1 MKKSDFMGSSSRKY
15 RRNFKWMPAVW
26 NYLTKRP
33 YSNGFVSYEQIVSG
47 ATLTGVGNEERLLK
61 NSIICPSKMT
71 FAKVMSTNKALDK
84 IRERGHYGQYLW
96 RLKNGYEH
104 SVIERGE
111 VILSSG

>member
-1 MKKSDFMGSSSRKY
+1 
-15 RRNFKWMPAVW
+15 MPAVW
-26 NYLTKRP
+26 DYLSKRP

-47 ATLTGVGNEERLLK
+47 ATLTGIGNEERLLK